1 MLYIKEEDAGKL
13 LPMSVALEA
22 VEEVLRLHGQGK
34 AVNITRSRVRLPN
47 NVLHVMSG
55 GVQDLNITG
64 LKAYTTTRQG
74 ARFVVLLYQ
83 ADTGECLAMIE
94 ADKLG
99 QIRTGAT
106 SGVATRYMAREEA
119 RTVGIIGTGWQAR
132 SQLAAVCGVRSITS
146 VKAYGRNAERRQTF
160 CDEMAD
166 ELGVSVE
173 PAESAEEAVRGADV
187 IVTITNAREPVLFNE
202 WLSPGAHIN
211 AAGSNALIRSEIDYK
226 VVRQA
231 TLITVDS
238 KDTARIECG
247 DLLMP
252 IERGIIHWDQIR
264 ELSDLVAGHI
274 PGRQSAED
282 ITLFESQGLAIEDM
296 AVAAR
301 VYHKALEEGVG
312 QEIG

>member
-1 MLYIKEEDAGKL
+1 MLYIKEEEAGKL

-55 GVQDLNITG
+55 GVPDLNITG

-119 RTVGIIGTGWQAR
+119 RTVGIIGTGWQTIHNVCKSLWQKCR
-132 SQLAAVCGVRSITS
+132 AA
-146 VKAYGRNAERRQTF
+146 A
-160 CDEMAD
+160 
-166 ELGVSVE
+166 
-173 PAESAEEAVRGADV
+173 
-187 IVTITNAREPVLFNE
+187 
-202 WLSPGAHIN
+202 
-211 AAGSNALIRSEIDYK
+211 
-226 VVRQA
+226 
-231 TLITVDS
+231 
-238 KDTARIECG
+238 
-247 DLLMP
+247 DLL
-252 IERGIIHWDQIR
+252 
-264 ELSDLVAGHI
+264 
-274 PGRQSAED
+274 
-282 ITLFESQGLAIEDM
+282 
-296 AVAAR
+296 
-301 VYHKALEEGVG
+301 
-312 QEIG
+312 